1 MYKILII
8 SSTYTGHGHMSIT
21 TSLEEQFNKLGDV
34 EVSVVDGFTL
44 AGRVGVKVS
53 KMYGPM
59 THYSKELW
67 ELIFILSQKRNS
79 TFIDLVSDLIEDSFL
94 QIYKI
99 VKPDLIISVH
109 ANFVTSILNIINKN
123 NIIIPFV
130 TVIADIV
137 SISSLWVDKR
147 CDLIICPSI
156 ESAAYC
162 KKLNVPEEK
171 LLITGFPVRERFTT
185 KQVSEEE
192 PVQCKYNPPLNCLIM
207 SGGEG
212 VGNMRKIANVL
223 LSKFNFKVTVIAGRN
238 KLLKKRLE
246 TSLGEKYG
254 DRLDI
259 LGFVD
264 NVQDYMIA
272 SDIVLL
278 RGSPN
283 SIMEAVNCYVPVLVT
298 GALPGQEEGN
308 PSYVSNNNLGVVCG
322 KTRNLTKV
330 VNSLLVN
337 NYAKLVSIRKSQ
349 KEFVK
354 SNAAK
359 EITQAI
365 IDLLKKKKENIQNDN
380 KE

>member
-21 TSLEEQFNKLGDV
+21 TALEEQFSKLGDV
-34 EVSVVDGFTL
+34 EVSDVDGFTL

-109 ANFVTSILNIINKN
+109 ANFVTSLLNVMVKN
-123 NIIIPFV
+123 NITIPFV

-185 KQVSEEE
+185 KLVSEAEQE
-192 PVQCKYNPPLNCLIM
+192 KCAPPLHCLIM

-212 VGNMRKIANVL
+212 VGNMRKIATIL
-223 LSKFNFKVTVIAGRN
+223 LSKFDFKVTVMAGRN
-238 KLLKKRLE
+238 NLLRKRLE
-246 TSLGEKYG
+246 SGLGEEYG
-254 DRLDI
+254 DRLEI
-259 LGFVD
+259 LGFVE
-264 NVQDYMIA
+264 NVQDYMLA

-283 SIMEAVNCYVPVLVT
+283 SIMEAVNCCVPVLVT

-308 PSYVSNNNLGVVCG
+308 PSYVSNNNLGVVCD

-330 VNSLLVN
+330 ISSLIDN
-337 NYAKLVSIRKSQ
+337 NFAKLKSIRKSQ
-349 KEFVK
+349 KEFIK
-354 SNAAK
+354 SNSASDIA
-359 EITQAI
+359 QAV
-365 IDLLKKKKENIQNDN
+365 IDLLEKRKRL
-380 KE
+380 